1 MIFVTENEAD
11 TLSAGHYADTTIE
24 ADTLRGARYGKNV
37 HISATGATTAENL
50 TQAFSKLY
58 AADIE
63 RCYITGWKDDL
74 VTAAIVESDQI
85 TSADYE
91 YKQKGVGQKVVLVI
105 EDTESSFDIAY
116 PCVIGGTD
124 TVTAFETAIRN
135 AESERNSC
143 ILYYEDVLLDDEI
156 NSPSEVKAIATSDN
170 AAWTCSVGENSMSLL
185 RGLAALNKAYVCL
198 ASGSATDAAKSLSE
212 MISRFYD
219 EHTPQAARVDEF
231 VVTSQGGEVSLL
243 AEVYFV
249 DRWELTAR
257 ITDAQTK
264 EDYGRYSIDV
274 GDAGDALAAFIVRSL
289 VAAQETDDATKAQL
303 R

>member
-1 MIFVTENEAD
+1 MIFVTENETN
-11 TLSAGHYADTTIE
+11 TLSAGRYADATTE
-24 ADTLRGARYGKNV
+24 TDTLRGARYGKNI
-37 HISATGATTAENL
+37 HITATDSTTAEDL
-50 TQAFSKLY
+50 TQAFSKLH
-58 AADIE
+58 AVDVE
-63 RCYITGWKDDL
+63 RCYIAGWKDGI

-85 TSADYE
+85 KSADYE
-91 YKQKGVGQKVVLVI
+91 HKQEGVGQKVVLVI

-156 NSPSEVKAIATSDN
+156 NSPSEVKAIAEGDV
-170 AAWTCSVGENSMSLL
+170 AAWSYTSGENSMARLG
-185 RGLAALNKAYVCL
+185 GLTALTKTYVCL
-198 ASGSATDAAKSLSE
+198 SSGSAVDATKSLSE
-212 MISRFYD
+212 MFFHFYD

-274 GDAGDALAAFIVRSL
+274 GDVGDALAAFIVRSL
-289 VAAQETDDATKAQL
+289 VAAQEINVAAEAQL